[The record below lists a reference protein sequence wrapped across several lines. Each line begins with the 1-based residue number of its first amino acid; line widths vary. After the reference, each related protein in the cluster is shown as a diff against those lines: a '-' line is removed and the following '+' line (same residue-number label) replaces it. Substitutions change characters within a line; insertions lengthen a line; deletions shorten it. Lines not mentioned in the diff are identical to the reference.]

1 MSRNW
6 SKTVR
11 SLLHTPVPISSEA
24 LAIRLE
30 DEVEALQVLFQVVMK
45 LLSGIAI
52 AFVIVAALAC
62 IERPDNSL
70 EADRSLE
77 LPVVVLVHAQDH
89 LWHLDRGGLLLLLDL
104 LLQLE
109 LVLVEEDDLERDF
122 LGDVA
127 DGEGHGDV

>member
-52 AFVIVAALAC
+52 AFAKALAC
-62 IERPDNSL
+62 IERLDNSL

-77 LPVVVLVHAQDH
+77 LTVVVLVHAQDH